1 MTNDIRWIQ
10 RLDNYEKLVKRLE
23 SAVALLKRNV
33 LYDDM
38 GNLLKEGLIQRYEY
52 TQELVWKLM
61 KDDEDYTAIVDVCQ

>member
-1 MTNDIRWIQ
+1 MKSR
-10 RLDNYEKLVKRLE
+10 EKRLK

>member
-1 MTNDIRWIQ
+1 M
-10 RLDNYEKLVKRLE
+10 E